1 MHGMGNITLS
11 LHGNRLVHKTSAM
24 GRFRPIG
31 SVLPPIHVGCALEK
45 DLTLGRRAEARWA
58 ERL

>member
-11 LHGNRLVHKTSAM
+11 LHGNRLVHKNPAM

-31 SVLPPIHVGCALEK
+31 SVLPPIHVGCAPEK
-45 DLTLGRRAEARWA
+45 DLTLGRPAEAR
-58 ERL
+58 

>member
-31 SVLPPIHVGCALEK
+31 SVLPPIHVGGAPEK
-45 DLTLGRRAEARWA
+45 DLTLGRRAEAR
-58 ERL
+58 